1 MNLIIDIGN
10 TRTKAAIFSK
20 GKIRKKVIW
29 EKCDLKAV
37 KNFAEQ
43 YKNITNAAL
52 SSTANVSKRVE
63 QFLQKEYFY
72 IRLDHTTKLP
82 IVNKYKTP
90 KTLGKDRLAAVVGAY
105 DIFPKKN
112 SLVIDAGTC
121 ITYDFID
128 SKGNY
133 HGGSIAPGML
143 MRLKA
148 MNAFTAKLPL
158 VEKKPLKSFIG
169 NNTETSLRTGGQ
181 MGIVMEIRGFI
192 AAYNKSFGKINTIL
206 TGGDADFLA
215 KHLETPLIVN
225 NNLVLSGLNK
235 ILNYNVQLFE

>member
-1 MNLIIDIGN
+1 LNLIIDIGN

-29 EKCDLKAV
+29 EKCNLKTV
-37 KNFAEQ
+37 KPFVEK
-43 YKNITNAAL
+43 YNITNAAL

-128 SKGNY
+128 KKGNY
-133 HGGSIAPGML
+133 HGGSIAPGKSNECFYCKITL
-143 MRLKA
+143 GG
-148 MNAFTAKLPL
+148 
-158 VEKKPLKSFIG
+158 EK
-169 NNTETSLRTGGQ
+169 
-181 MGIVMEIRGFI
+181 
-192 AAYNKSFGKINTIL
+192 TIEK
-206 TGGDADFLA
+206 FYW
-215 KHLETPLIVN
+215 K
-225 NNLVLSGLNK
+225 
-235 ILNYNVQLFE
+235 